1 MSFSARHLVAI
12 ILVFSGLSISLFAQ
26 STPKQTSKT
35 QRGSVSG
42 RVTIKEKG
50 AAGVAVGMRRSEGAT
65 PFEPFLK
72 ATTDQDG
79 FYRISNVVPG
89 SYEVMPS
96 APAFVTTSG
105 NKSKTVLVGEGENVE
120 DINFALVRGGVITGR
135 VTDADGRPIIAQQVN
150 LFRVE
155 TLEQQSA
162 SRPVSP
168 AGGAQTDDRGI
179 YRIFAISAGRY
190 KVAVGKAD
198 NLFASSFT
206 PSRTVYKQVFH
217 PDVTDQAKA
226 TIIEVNEGTEA
237 NNVDI
242 ALSRPLQT
250 FSASG
255 RAVDAESGLP
265 IPNLR
270 FGLQRMAG
278 RVIDFVN
285 SPTSNSQGDFI
296 AEGLIPGK
304 YGIYVL
310 ANQATE
316 LRVEPLS
323 FDIVDQDVSGLTVRL
338 TKGASVTGVVV
349 LESEDKAAF
358 AKLSQMQVRAFMMML
373 APGVS
378 PGPGN
383 NTWSP
388 IGPDGSFRLAG
399 LPAGT
404 VNIQLGST
412 LSSTLENRFT
422 VMRVERDGVPV
433 QRGVDIRDGEQ
444 VTGVRIIVSYGN
456 ATLRGVVKIENGSL
470 PEGAQIFLRLT
481 RPDDNFANLRTLQV
495 DSRGQF
501 LMQGLPPGVY
511 ELQAMI
517 SNLGSAV
524 PRPTKKEV
532 TIQDGV
538 VNEVTIT
545 VDLSTMPPKP

>member
-1 MSFSARHLVAI
+1 MSFSARHLIAT
-12 ILVFSGLSISLFAQ
+12 ILVFSGLSISLFGQ
-26 STPKQTSKT
+26 STPKQTKT

-42 RVTIKEKG
+42 RITIKDKG
-50 AAGVAVGMRRSEGAT
+50 AAGVVVGMRRSEGAT

-89 SYEVMPS
+89 SYEVIPS
-96 APAFVTTSG
+96 APAFVTPTG
-105 NKSKTVLVGEGENVE
+105 NKSKTVVVGEGENVE

-135 VTDADGRPIIAQQVN
+135 VTDADGRPIIAQQVY

-155 TLEQQSA
+155 TLEQQLA
-162 SRPVSP
+162 QRLVTP
-168 AGGAQTDDRGI
+168 AGSGLTDDRGI

-190 KVAVGKAD
+190 KVAAGKAD

-217 PDVTDQAKA
+217 PDVTDQTKA

-242 ALSRPLQT
+242 TLSRPLQT
-250 FSASG
+250 FSVSG

-270 FGLQRMAG
+270 VGLQRIAG
-278 RVIDFVN
+278 PIIDFVN
-285 SPTSNSQGDFI
+285 SPTSTNIQGDFT

-310 ANQATE
+310 PNQDTE
-316 LRVEPLS
+316 LRAETLT
-323 FDIVDQDVSGLTVRL
+323 FDVVDQDVSGLTVRL
-338 TKGASVTGVVV
+338 TKGASLTGVVV
-349 LESEDKAAF
+349 LESEDKTVF
-358 AKLSQMQVRAFMMML
+358 AKLSQMQVRGFMTML
-373 APGVS
+373 APGV
-378 PGPGN
+378 GPGLGN
-383 NTWSP
+383 SSSSP
-388 IGPDGSFRLAG
+388 VAPDGSFRLAG

-404 VNIQLGST
+404 ISLQLGSVMGRM
-412 LSSTLENRFT
+412 LENRFS

-433 QRGVDIRDGEQ
+433 QSGVEIKDGEQ

-456 ATLRGVVKIENGSL
+456 ATLRGVVKLENGSL
-470 PEGAQIFLRLT
+470 PEGARIFLRLT
-481 RPDDNFANLRTLQV
+481 RPGDNFANLRTLQV

-511 ELQAMI
+511 ELTAMI
-517 SNLGSAV
+517 ANLGTAF
-524 PRPTKKEV
+524 PRSTKKEV

-538 VNEVTIT
+538 VTR
-545 VDLSTMPPKP
+545 